1 MSGDTFDLTWSPS
14 PRILYQQAGNRN
26 YYELEPATRVER
38 FLLDD
43 GSAGWVFSPVFSPD
57 GRKVAVRGNRPPNR
71 GIFVIDAKERRE
83 ELLYAS
89 REDVTPV
96 GWSADAQ
103 FIYVLKSKNLNFR
116 GPTAPDSETITEAK
130 ILRVP
135 VDGGPATIVTNLP
148 FEEIGGVTMTP
159 DGRMFICAVYS
170 SRSDIWVVDD
180 FDRAPQH

>member
-1 MSGDTFDLTWSPS
+1 
-14 PRILYQQAGNRN
+14 
-26 YYELEPATRVER
+26 VER